1 MIGIAFSQFVSYAF
15 INIFSIF
22 PSFDKDGKVFKIHKE
37 IHKDEEKKWLNEA
50 KKSNDE
56 RAKEQDWLSIH
67 VENFMLNYKNTA
79 WLTESSDQGVKKEL
93 ETLLKRF

>member
-1 MIGIAFSQFVSYAF
+1 M
-15 INIFSIF
+15 NIITEIEAHKLAYLKYRGS
-22 PSFDKDGKVFKIHKE
+22 SFDKDGKVFKIHKE

-79 WLTESSDQGVKKEL
+79 WLTESSDQGV
-93 ETLLKRF
+93 